1 MKKVGFVYILA
12 TRKGGTL
19 YVGMTTD
26 LSRRIEEH
34 RRGEGSEFTSKYGVA
49 RLVWFETFEL
59 ITQSI
64 IREKTIKKW
73 PRQWK
78 INLIE
83 ETNPHWQDIRSRLF

>member
-1 MKKVGFVYILA
+1 MKKTGFVYILA

-19 YVGMTTD
+19 YVGMTSD

-34 RRGEGSEFTSKYGVA
+34 RSGEGSGFTAKYAVS
-49 RLVWFETFEL
+49 RLVWFEEHEL
-59 ITQSI
+59 ITQAI
-64 IREKTIKKW
+64 VREKTIKKW

-83 ETNPHWQDIRSRLF
+83 ENNPHWQDIRWHLI